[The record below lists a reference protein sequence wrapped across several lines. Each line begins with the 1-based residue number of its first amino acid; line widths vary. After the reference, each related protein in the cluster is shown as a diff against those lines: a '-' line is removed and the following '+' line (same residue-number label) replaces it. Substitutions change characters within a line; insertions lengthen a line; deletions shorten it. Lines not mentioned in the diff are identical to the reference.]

1 MITVFKRGIL
11 DFSVFLLM
19 ITLSCTSQG
28 EISSILVFALL
39 FVDLVE
45 LFLVLPVLLF
55 VVFLFSL
62 LLIILEFVP
71 LVSLVSAVV
80 PLLIL
85 LLMVFLL
92 FIEFDFERLEAKTG
106 SLLADCCAG
115 FLPTLDID
123 RVTGWLFANEVSI
136 LFSADVLESVSEFGS
151 KEASGELLG
160 EPVDMGE
167 PGAGAA
173 VGGGG
178 GTSRRSRKGFLLLF
192 GEENG
197 LDLPMVANFCP
208 APKGLFV
215 CAGAGVGVGEEEGG
229 T

>member
-1 MITVFKRGIL
+1 M
-11 DFSVFLLM
+11 
-19 ITLSCTSQG
+19 
-28 EISSILVFALL
+28 LVFALL
-39 FVDLVE
+39 FVDLLE
-45 LFLVLPVLLF
+45 LFLVFAVLLL
-55 VVFLFSL
+55 VAFLFSL
-62 LLIILEFVP
+62 LLIRLEFVP
-71 LVSLVSAVV
+71 LVSLVSATF

-85 LLMVFLL
+85 LFKEFLL

-106 SLLADCCAG
+106 SLLVDCWDG

-160 EPVDMGE
+160 EPVDIGE

-178 GTSRRSRKGFLLLF
+178 TSS
-192 GEENG
+192 
-197 LDLPMVANFCP
+197 
-208 APKGLFV
+208 
-215 CAGAGVGVGEEEGG
+215 
-229 T
+229 

>member
-1 MITVFKRGIL
+1 M
-11 DFSVFLLM
+11 
-19 ITLSCTSQG
+19 
-28 EISSILVFALL
+28 LVFALL

-45 LFLVLPVLLF
+45 LFLVFAVLLL
-55 VVFLFSL
+55 VAFLFSL
-62 LLIILEFVP
+62 LLIMLEFVP
-71 LVSLVSAVV
+71 LVSRVSATF

-85 LLMVFLL
+85 LFMEFLL

-106 SLLADCCAG
+106 SLLADCWAG
-115 FLPTLDID
+115 FLPTLDSD

-136 LFSADVLESVSEFGS
+136 LFSADVLESVSEVGS
-151 KEASGELLG
+151 NEASGELLG
-160 EPVDMGE
+160 EPVDIGE

-173 VGGGG
+173 VGAG

-197 LDLPMVANFCP
+197 LDLPMVANFWP
-208 APKGLFV
+208 APKGSFV
-215 CAGAGVGVGEEEGG
+215 CVCVCVGVGEEVGC

>member
-1 MITVFKRGIL
+1 MITVFRRGIL
-11 DFSVFLLM
+11 DFSVFLLI
-19 ITLSCTSQG
+19 ITLSWTNHG

-45 LFLVLPVLLF
+45 LFLVLAVLLLLA
-55 VVFLFSL
+55 FLFSL

-71 LVSLVSAVV
+71 LVSLVSVV

-85 LLMVFLL
+85 LLIEFLL
-92 FIEFDFERLEAKTG
+92 FMEFDFERLEAKTG
-106 SLLADCCAG
+106 SLLADCWAG

-160 EPVDMGE
+160 EPVDIGE

-173 VGGGG
+173 VGSGG
-178 GTSRRSRKGFLLLF
+178 GTSKRSRNGFLLLL

-215 CAGAGVGVGEEEGG
+215 CVCVCVGVGEEEGG

>member
-1 MITVFKRGIL
+1 VITVFRRGIL
-11 DFSVFLLM
+11 DFSVFLLI
-19 ITLSCTSQG
+19 ITLSWTNHG

-45 LFLVLPVLLF
+45 LFLVLAVLLLLA
-55 VVFLFSL
+55 FLFSL

-71 LVSLVSAVV
+71 LVSLVSVV

-85 LLMVFLL
+85 LLIEFLL
-92 FIEFDFERLEAKTG
+92 FMEFDFERLEAKTG
-106 SLLADCCAG
+106 SLLADCWAG

-160 EPVDMGE
+160 EPVDIGE

-173 VGGGG
+173 VDTGG
-178 GTSRRSRKGFLLLF
+178 GTSRRSRNGFLLLL

-215 CAGAGVGVGEEEGG
+215 CVCVCVGVGEEEGG